1 MRTHFSF
8 GSLRSDHIAGA
19 AFVVFA
25 IAVFA
30 LSGDLPFGSLSSPG
44 AGMMPKLLLMLMI
57 AFGIALVVGGAASQP
72 FAEIEWSDGA
82 HALMV
87 VLIAGIAITFYQTL
101 GFILTMTLLVFT
113 LLIVVERKPLLNAA
127 AYSIGLTMLAWWL
140 FGKALKSPLET
151 GILGF

>member
-1 MRTHFSF
+1 MT
-8 GSLRSDHIAGA
+8 LRSDHIAGV
-19 AFVVFA
+19 AFVAFA
-25 IAVFA
+25 MIVFA
-30 LSGDLPFGSLSSPG
+30 LSGDLPFGTLSSPG
-44 AGMMPKLLLMLMI
+44 AGMMPKLLIVLMI
-57 AFGIALVVGGAASQP
+57 AFGVALVLGAAASQP
-72 FAEIEWSDGA
+72 FAEIEWSDGS

-87 VLIAGIAITFYQTL
+87 VLIAGIATTFYQTL